1 MSGSTVEND
10 ATAQHPPEAAAAAA
24 PLPPPPTQ
32 RRPRVREVRS
42 RFMSPVVSS
51 SSSGDLHLP
60 TTKSPVPKH
69 GTDTQPRQNQQHGRS
84 TSAQRRRQLELEPL
98 SRADE
103 NRPETTRS
111 LDTPLAGPAK
121 PTTGTS
127 VHKRQPLPRSVK
139 ENGDP
144 EAIPRISS
152 RNLRP
157 DTPTVSTSM
166 DRIGSSRLRLTPHH
180 HHNHSLQRSISAG
193 ATAAVKLLHATGMS
207 MSFSSP
213 SGKARGD
220 GNLGQDSDSDA
231 DINSEKNSKSVQ
243 EMRSSMPEADMANRL
258 LERTGNRTGMDSL
271 RTSGSSPRSRPVSS
285 PRSSSEHPMRASE
298 RVVNSLCKQLP
309 TPINVGKVP
318 LPPVPPCAK
327 PGADAKKGRKVS
339 SHQEDVHTLRL
350 LHNHYLQWR
359 FANAKAEVSMQAQR
373 REAERMLYSLSLK
386 IADMYDSVKRKR
398 TELATLR
405 RIKNVS
411 SILESQTPYLEEWS
425 ALEDDYL
432 ASVSE
437 ATQALLN
444 ASYQLPVGANV
455 RADVREV
462 KEALASAVK
471 IMEAITIHV
480 QSFTAKAE
488 ELEVFISELA
498 RVAGGERILVEGCGD
513 LLHRT
518 YFSQVEECSLRGQI
532 IQQQQKAMIQCSE

>member
-157 DTPTVSTSM
+157 DTPT
-166 DRIGSSRLRLTPHH
+166 
-180 HHNHSLQRSISAG
+180 
-193 ATAAVKLLHATGMS
+193 
-207 MSFSSP
+207 
-213 SGKARGD
+213 
-220 GNLGQDSDSDA
+220 
-231 DINSEKNSKSVQ
+231 
-243 EMRSSMPEADMANRL
+243 
-258 LERTGNRTGMDSL
+258 
-271 RTSGSSPRSRPVSS
+271 
-285 PRSSSEHPMRASE
+285 
-298 RVVNSLCKQLP
+298 LP

>member
-373 REAERMLYSLSLK
+373 REAE
-386 IADMYDSVKRKR
+386 
-398 TELATLR
+398 
-405 RIKNVS
+405 
-411 SILESQTPYLEEWS
+411 TPYLEEWS